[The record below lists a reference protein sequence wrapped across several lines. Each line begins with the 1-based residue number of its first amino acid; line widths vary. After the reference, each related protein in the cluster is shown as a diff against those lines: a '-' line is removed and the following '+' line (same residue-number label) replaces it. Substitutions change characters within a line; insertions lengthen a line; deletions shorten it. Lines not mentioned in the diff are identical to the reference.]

1 MRIKMLSNMANAE
14 CSASIGQE
22 IDVSPEKGIDLIK
35 NGFAV
40 TVKAEPVETSMLKP
54 SVETAG
60 AVKPAA
66 KKTGK
71 APAK

>member
-14 CSASIGQE
+14 CIASIGQE
-22 IDVSPEKGIDLIK
+22 IDVSPEKGIELVH

-40 TVKAEPVETSMLKP
+40 AVKAELVETTMLKP
-54 SVETAG
+54 VVETAG

-66 KKTGK
+66 KKTRK
-71 APAK
+71 ATAK

>member
-40 TVKAEPVETSMLKP
+40 AVKAEPVKTAMLEP
-54 SVETAG
+54 AVETAG
-60 AVKPAA
+60 AVKLAA
-66 KKTGK
+66 KKTSK
-71 APAK
+71 AAAK